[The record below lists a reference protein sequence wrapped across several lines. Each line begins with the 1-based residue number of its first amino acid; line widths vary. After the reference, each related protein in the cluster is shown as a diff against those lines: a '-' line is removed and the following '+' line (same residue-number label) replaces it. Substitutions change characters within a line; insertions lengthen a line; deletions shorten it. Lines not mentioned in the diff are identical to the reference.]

1 MIAIKN
7 VLAATDFSD
16 ASAVAL
22 NYARELSRSYQ
33 ATLHVVHIVDDL
45 RWRYSL
51 DMTPALMV
59 GVQESLEDAANEQM
73 TSLVTAEDLT
83 QLHARRHVA
92 TAMSAADAIVH
103 YAEREHI
110 DIVVIGTHG
119 RSGLSRVL
127 MGSVAE
133 RVVRMAPCPM
143 LTVRSHERSFLAPDA
158 LMRAEHA
165 APPVSTPIEG
175 SHS

>member
-7 VLAATDFSD
+7 VLVATDFSD

-22 NYARELSRSYQ
+22 NYARELARSYQ

-59 GVQESLEDAANEQM
+59 GVQESLEEAANEQM
-73 TSLVTAEDLT
+73 KSLVTDEDVS
-83 QLHARRHVA
+83 QLHARQYVA
-92 TAMSAADAIVH
+92 TAVSAPEAIVH

-110 DIVVIGTHG
+110 DILVIGTHG

-133 RVVRMAPCPM
+133 RVLRIAPCPV
-143 LTVRSHERSFLAPDA
+143 LTVRSHERDFLAPDS
-158 LMRAEHA
+158 LVRVEHA
-165 APPVSTPIEG
+165 ASPASR
-175 SHS
+175 